1 MESKEDD
8 SKDAFLGETK
18 VPRQPHIEPSVE
30 ISQMQTVDGNGPGL
44 VGHLLRHLGWE
55 HPHWPVDGIELKI
68 GGQFQPVGGI
78 EELSSA
84 ANHLVAAFGRTRPLL
99 KGTPTP
105 DTLVSI
111 MWP

>member
-1 MESKEDD
+1 MRPKCLASPTLNLQLKSD
-8 SKDAFLGETK
+8 KL
-18 VPRQPHIEPSVE
+18 
-30 ISQMQTVDGNGPGL
+30 QTIDGNGPGL

-99 KGTPTP
+99 KGTTTP
-105 DTLVSI
+105 DT
-111 MWP
+111 